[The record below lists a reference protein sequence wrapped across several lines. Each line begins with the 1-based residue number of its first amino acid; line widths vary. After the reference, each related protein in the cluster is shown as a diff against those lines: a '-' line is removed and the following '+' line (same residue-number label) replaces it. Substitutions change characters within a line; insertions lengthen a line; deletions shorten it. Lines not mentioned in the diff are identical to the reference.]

1 MDIDGQ
7 ICLFAYDAHNLRA
20 EGNVID
26 KMSIHDVAMDPIRPS
41 LFHAM
46 NFICKP

>member
-1 MDIDGQ
+1 MDIEGQ
-7 ICLFAYDAHNLRA
+7 PCFFPYDTDNFRA

-26 KMSIHDVAMDPIRPS
+26 KMPIHDVAMDPICPS

-46 NFICKP
+46 NFIGKP